1 MELFAGRNVGDE
13 LKNVWLALSRSR
25 ILILLIYTVH
35 YNFKFSSRVTNIV
48 QHNLQYTSAEI
59 LIVF

>member
-1 MELFAGRNVGDE
+1 MELFTGRNVGDE